1 MTTSSLRIA
10 LAGAALV
17 MHLGSAAAQPAA
29 ISFDTT
35 PRAGQHQRQ
44 LMDMQMLMKTRV
56 EAGPNATEEQLAKVA
71 QAQQQMAQMG
81 QMKMG
86 IRMEQTLKVGQ
97 PDPQGWLPMTVAMVG
112 KGGQIEVGGNQ
123 MALPQDKKMDMSVD
137 ARFNPKDF
145 AFEITQVQGAA
156 GVDEMLRTK
165 GAGMLTEALQLAKV
179 LSQRPLKVGES
190 VDVPMSM
197 ALPMPIPGGAG
208 KMDSKVRYTLKR
220 VDRGLAYFDLA
231 MDMQIDANTPLPTP
245 AASAASAASAADASP
260 AAPQAM
266 NMQLSGTG
274 KGSSTLRLA
283 DRLALNTQLDMDM
296 KMQMQVPDASR
307 VFMDMQVKIQ
317 SKGETVGKPA
327 AAPAKKK
334 S

>member
-10 LAGAALV
+10 LAGAALGLQ
-17 MHLGSAAAQPAA
+17 LGAATAQPAA

-56 EAGPNATEEQLAKVA
+56 EAGPEATEEQRAKIA

-81 QMKMG
+81 QMKMT
-86 IRMEQTLKVGQ
+86 IRMEQRLKVGQ
-97 PDPQGWLPMTVAMVG
+97 PDAQGWLPMTVATVG

-123 MALPQDKKMDMSVD
+123 MPLPQDKKMDLSVD

-179 LSQRPLKVGES
+179 LSERPLKVGES

-220 VDRGLAYFDLA
+220 VDRGVAYFDLA
-231 MDMQIDANTPLPTP
+231 MDMQIDANTPLPAP
-245 AASAASAASAADASP
+245 AASAASAADAVP

-266 NMQLSGTG
+266 NMQLTGTG

-283 DRLALNTQLDMDM
+283 DRLALSTQLDMDM
-296 KMQMQVPDASR
+296 KMEMQVPGNGR
-307 VFMDMQVKIQ
+307 VLMDMQMKIQ
-317 SKGETVGKPA
+317 SKGEAVGKPA

-334 S
+334 P